1 MSKSLKKIWKNKE
14 AILEGIKNNIFK
26 KENIEVIAKE
36 RNKICKACDFL
47 DTTGDNCAVP
57 LTSPCCALCG
67 CSLKFKLRSLSSECP
82 EGKWEAVLTD
92 DEADKLDLLNPDS
105 DD

>member
-26 KENIEVIAKE
+26 KDNIEAIAKE
-36 RNKICKACDFL
+36 RNKICKTCEFQ
-47 DTTGDNCAVP
+47 DTIGNDCVVP
-57 LTSPCCALCG
+57 LTNPCCSKCG
-67 CSLKFKLRSLSSECP
+67 CSLKFKLRSLSSDCP
-82 EGKWEAVLTD
+82 EGKWLSVLTD
-92 DEADKLDLLNPDS
+92 DEDDKLNLLNPNA

>member
-1 MSKSLKKIWKNKE
+1 MSKSLKNICKNKE

-26 KENIEVIAKE
+26 TENIEAIAKE

-47 DTTGDNCAVP
+47 DTTGAHCAVP
-57 LTSPCCALCG
+57 LTAPCCEACG

-82 EGKWEAVLTD
+82 ERKWDAVLTD
-92 DEADKLDLLNPDS
+92 DEADKLDLLNSDS